1 MQFTV
6 EEAGFVNH
14 QKLDMRTR
22 SPPDKP
28 HLRLLLLRCL
38 RGADL
43 GVVVVAVQPDGGD
56 GVVNLL
62 IALSGAH
69 HRLQVIAL
77 PSEQAG
83 VDRAIG
89 GKPHAGT
96 GAAEG
101 LRDAGDDAE
110 LARAILIAAAPGNF
124 PRLLRVDGFAWKHLA
139 HPFYHLPPRVSL

>member
-1 MQFTV
+1 
-6 EEAGFVNH
+6 
-14 QKLDMRTR
+14 MRTR
-22 SPPDKP
+22 SPPDKT
-28 HLRLLLLRCL
+28 HLHLLLLRCL

-56 GVVNLL
+56 SVVNLL

-89 GKPHAGT
+89 GKPHAGA

-101 LRDAGDDAE
+101 PPNPGGG
-110 LARAILIAAAPGNF
+110 AP
-124 PRLLRVDGFAWKHLA
+124 P
-139 HPFYHLPPRVSL
+139 PPPTPPRPAPS